1 MRRSLSRSIVVA
13 VVMASMLGAHGLPG
27 APARSILPVAMAQA
41 PSAVGPCNVVQ
52 KGPEGQSPTKASTVG
67 VKAADFTQ
75 LKAKHKTFRVA
86 TFWQVIAPGNTDLML
101 AGLQH
106 AFNGFAQR
114 YGVHIKISAQADSG
128 FDAAKQTDQ
137 INTLVNTKPDAMVGI
152 LDDQVAVSQA
162 VKNIMQHHIP
172 LIMWDVDA
180 KGVYP
185 TSIVTANGRLA
196 GCQLANLMAKA
207 IGGSGDIASMP
218 MKIKYYPTDQRVDGF
233 NSRIQYA
240 YPNIHIVAHD
250 GATVLADG
258 QTAGEGILQRFPNLK
273 GIFASWQDPAM
284 GVVAATKTLS
294 RSNVAVLTTDMAPS
308 VDLEI
313 AKCGLVKATA
323 PQLAYNMGETEAKLV
338 VKGILKERV
347 PKYVV
352 TDDPIVTHKNL
363 LQIYPKV
370 FHTAAPSNLV
380 KAYVHQNCG

>member
-1 MRRSLSRSIVVA
+1 MKRSLSRSMVVA
-13 VVMASMLGAHGLPG
+13 VVATSILGAHSLSGTSSFPK
-27 APARSILPVAMAQA
+27 AQAVMAQA
-41 PSAVGPCNVVQ
+41 PAAASPCTVVQ
-52 KGPEGQSPTKASTVG
+52 KGPEGQTPTKASAVG
-67 VKAADFTQ
+67 ATAAEFAR
-75 LKAKHKTFRVA
+75 LKARHKTFRVA
-86 TFWQVIAPGNTDLML
+86 TFWQTIVPGNTELML
-101 AGLQH
+101 AGLRH
-106 AFNGFAQR
+106 AFAGFAKQ
-114 YGVHIKISAQADSG
+114 YGVHINISAQADSG

-152 LDDQVAVSQA
+152 LDDQVAVAPA
-162 VKNIMQHHIP
+162 VKNVMQHHIP

-207 IGGSGDIASMP
+207 IGGNGDIASMP
-218 MKIKYYPTDQRVDGF
+218 MKIKYYPTDQRVAGF
-233 NSRIQYA
+233 NSRIQHA

-284 GVVAATKTLS
+284 GVVAAAKTLG
-294 RSNVAVLTTDMAPS
+294 RTNLAIITTDMAPS

-338 VKGILKERV
+338 VKSILKERV
-347 PKYVV
+347 PKYIV
-352 TDDPIVTHKNL
+352 TNDPIVTHKNL
-363 LQIYPKV
+363 LQIYPKI
-370 FHTAAPSNLV
+370 FHTPAPGDLV
-380 KAYVHQNCG
+380 KAYVHTNCG